1 MLMNVV
7 LVITWLQGELLHQK
21 WVAVAVMRVII
32 MEVNE
37 VPRAS
42 VKVSYLNNMIIVTMT
57 ENEDKQITTLILT
70 LFHQPEWKHV

>member
-1 MLMNVV
+1 MNVV
-7 LVITWLQGELLHQK
+7 LVITRLQGELLHQK

-32 MEVNE
+32 KEVNE
-37 VPRAS
+37 VPSAN

-57 ENEDKQITTLILT
+57 ENEDKQIMTLILT

>member
-7 LVITWLQGELLHQK
+7 LVITRLQGELLHQK

-32 MEVNE
+32 KEVNE
-37 VPRAS
+37 VPSAN

-57 ENEDKQITTLILT
+57 ENEDKQIMTLILT